1 MIPGL
6 LAAIAV
12 FSYLLGGL
20 NGAII
25 ASKYV
30 FHRDVRD
37 YGSGNAGLTNF
48 YRTFGAPGLAIVI
61 GTDVLK
67 TVIAVVAGGLI
78 MGTQGAASTGQ
89 VFAGFCVML
98 GHIYPVFYGFRG
110 GKGVLCAETMLLIV
124 SFPTG
129 LVSLLIFVGI
139 VWATRYVSLG
149 SICGALIAPI
159 GVLAGRNTTAHINI
173 VTKEDK
179 PGIDIYI
186 APGTKNESVHIP
198 VIISQTGLKDMV
210 YNDFYVGEDCDVTIV
225 AGCGIHNCGTQESR
239 HDGIHSFFVGK
250 NAKVRYI
257 EKHYGEGDGNGENVM
272 NPTTIV
278 DLGENAY
285 MEMETTQIKGIDS
298 TYRDT
303 QAHLSDGATLIIK
316 EKIMT
321 HGHQHAETNFSVDLD
336 GYDSSTNVISRSVAK
351 DHSSQ
356 MFNSN
361 IRGNNKCAGHSECD
375 AIIMDEG
382 TVGAR
387 PEITANS
394 VEASLIHEAAIGKI
408 AGEQLN
414 KLMTL
419 GLTEKEA
426 EEQIISGFLK

>member
-129 LVSLLIFVGI
+129 LVSLLILSASSGH
-139 VWATRYVSLG
+139 
-149 SICGALIAPI
+149 ALCVARQHLRRAHRAHRRARRLRQAAGTAEPVLRHSARGQAPQQHRPPHPAQR
-159 GVLAGRNTTAHINI
+159 V
-173 VTKEDK
+173 
-179 PGIDIYI
+179 
-186 APGTKNESVHIP
+186 
-198 VIISQTGLKDMV
+198 QTV
-210 YNDFYVGEDCDVTIV
+210 F
-225 AGCGIHNCGTQESR
+225 
-239 HDGIHSFFVGK
+239 
-250 NAKVRYI
+250 
-257 EKHYGEGDGNGENVM
+257 
-272 NPTTIV
+272 
-278 DLGENAY
+278 
-285 MEMETTQIKGIDS
+285 
-298 TYRDT
+298 
-303 QAHLSDGATLIIK
+303 
-316 EKIMT
+316 
-321 HGHQHAETNFSVDLD
+321 
-336 GYDSSTNVISRSVAK
+336 
-351 DHSSQ
+351 
-356 MFNSN
+356 
-361 IRGNNKCAGHSECD
+361 
-375 AIIMDEG
+375 
-382 TVGAR
+382 
-387 PEITANS
+387 
-394 VEASLIHEAAIGKI
+394 
-408 AGEQLN
+408 
-414 KLMTL
+414 
-419 GLTEKEA
+419 
-426 EEQIISGFLK
+426 